1 MTKATRELLAWTAV
15 LGVLS
20 ALLVLEGRRRVD
32 LERRVPVQA
41 RDVYRTL
48 ARSQT
53 SWQVIDVR
61 PELADGYEDSHV
73 PGSIPVP
80 GCDVERAPLAVRDRV
95 FPSVPTIVV
104 GAGGDESG
112 LAPCLVRFGAAR
124 SLAGGMGAWS
134 AARLPEDS
142 GPYSPP
148 SVKAGGGCL

>member
-1 MTKATRELLAWTAV
+1 VRGTVRELLGWAAV
-15 LGVLS
+15 LAALS
-20 ALLVLEGRRRVD
+20 ALLVTEGRRRVD
-32 LERRVPVQA
+32 LERRVPVTA

-53 SWQVIDVR
+53 AWQVIDVR
-61 PELADGYEDSHV
+61 PDLADGYEDSHV
-73 PGSIPVP
+73 PGAIPVP
-80 GCDVERAPLAVRDRV
+80 GCDLARAPEAARDRV

-104 GAGGDESG
+104 GEDAGA
-112 LAPCLVRFGAAR
+112 LAPCLARFASAR
-124 SLAGGMGAWS
+124 ALAGGMAAWS

>member
-1 MTKATRELLAWTAV
+1 VTRARLELAGWAAALA
-15 LGVLS
+15 LLS
-20 ALLVLEGRRRVD
+20 AGLLLEGRRRVE
-32 LERRVPVQA
+32 LERRVPVPA

-53 SWQVIDVR
+53 AWQVIDVR
-61 PELADGYEDSHV
+61 PDLGDGYEDAHV
-73 PGSIPVP
+73 PGAIPVP
-80 GCDVERAPLAVRDRV
+80 GCDLARAPVAARDRV

-104 GAGGDESG
+104 GDGADDAG
-112 LAPCLVRFGAAR
+112 LAVCLARFGAAR
-124 SLAGGMGAWS
+124 PLAGGMTAWS

>member
-1 MTKATRELLAWTAV
+1 MTRSTRELLAWIAV

-20 ALLVLEGRRRVD
+20 VLLVLEGRRRVH

-41 RDVYRTL
+41 RDAYRTL

-61 PELADGYEDSHV
+61 PDLADGYEDSHV

-80 GCDVERAPLAVRDRV
+80 GCDLERAPLVARDRV
-95 FPSVPTIVV
+95 FPSVPTLVV
-104 GAGGDESG
+104 GAGADPAG
-112 LAPCLVRFGAAR
+112 LAPCLARFGAAR
-124 SLAGGMGAWS
+124 PLAGGMEAWT

>member
-1 MTKATRELLAWTAV
+1 MTKGAYELGAFVAALAA
-15 LGVLS
+15 LS
-20 ALLVLEGRRRVD
+20 ALLVQEGRRRVD
-32 LERRVPVQA
+32 LERRVPVAA
-41 RDVYRTL
+41 REVYRTL

-53 SWQVIDVR
+53 AWQVVDVR
-61 PELADGYEDSHV
+61 PDLADGYEDSHV

-80 GCDVERAPLAVRDRV
+80 ACDLARAPEAARERV

-104 GAGGDESG
+104 GTGDEPG
-112 LAPCLVRFGAAR
+112 LAPCLARFASAR
-124 SLAGGMGAWS
+124 PLAGGMAAWS

>member
-1 MTKATRELLAWTAV
+1 VTRTRLELAAWVGVLAA
-15 LGVLS
+15 LS
-20 ALLVLEGRRRVD
+20 ALLVQEGRRRVD

-41 RDVYRTL
+41 RELYRTL

-53 SWQVIDVR
+53 AWQVVDVR
-61 PELADGYEDSHV
+61 PDLADGFEDSHV

-80 GCDVERAPLAVRDRV
+80 GCDLARAPDAARDRV

-104 GAGGDESG
+104 GAEGDAG
-112 LAPCLVRFGAAR
+112 LAACLARFGAAR
-124 SLAGGMGAWS
+124 LLAGGMAGWS

-142 GPYSPP
+142 GSFSPP